1 MKKIIF
7 LCLLMAIAIS
17 CTTENKKKVV
27 EKPIPSEFSILG
39 IKLGDSRRALM
50 DSIQSKGYKYLEGT
64 NRIAIAEKVR
74 YRDYI
79 YNELIFYI
87 FDAKVCYI
95 HLGLSSI
102 NKADVDSNYLDL
114 KKAFKWIVFTDTL
127 RNKEVKEKC
136 TFDSLKTHNV
146 CAQLRNEF
154 YEERPMYGEYGFPRT
169 IYYQD
174 KGLKYPMKN
183 YHQVSF
189 EIFNND
195 YNEDDYSFFRW

>member
-1 MKKIIF
+1 
-7 LCLLMAIAIS
+7 MAIAIS

-87 FDAKVCYI
+87 FDAIYI
-95 HLGLSSI
+95 
-102 NKADVDSNYLDL
+102 
-114 KKAFKWIVFTDTL
+114 
-127 RNKEVKEKC
+127 
-136 TFDSLKTHNV
+136 
-146 CAQLRNEF
+146 
-154 YEERPMYGEYGFPRT
+154 
-169 IYYQD
+169 
-174 KGLKYPMKN
+174 
-183 YHQVSF
+183 
-189 EIFNND
+189 
-195 YNEDDYSFFRW
+195 

>member
-1 MKKIIF
+1 
-7 LCLLMAIAIS
+7 MAIAIS

-64 NRIAIAEKVR
+64 NRIAIAEKIR

-95 HLGLSSI
+95 HLGLSSTY
-102 NKADVDSNYLDL
+102 KDEVDSLYADL
-114 KKAFKWIVFTDTL
+114 KRTFKWNVLPDSL
-127 RNKEVKEKC
+127 VSKDAQEVC
-136 TFDSLKTHNV
+136 TFDSMKTHNV
-146 CAQLRNEF
+146 YAHLYNMF
-154 YEERPMYGEYGFPRT
+154 FKFRPPGDLSYPR
-169 IYYQD
+169 ILSLEDRGLSLPSSDYY
-174 KGLKYPMKN
+174 
-183 YHQVSF
+183 QVSF
-189 EIFNND
+189 DVLNND
-195 YNEDDYSFFRW
+195 YDSRNYPFDRW